1 MAGIQLFTSSD
12 RKKWQVHKYFIVGVL
27 LLACMKELWDV
38 AWRMSIEFHTTICCS
53 GVAYMISGRGIL
65 NGLIPYKDLLD
76 VKAPGV
82 IFLAALS
89 QLITGD
95 ERFIWILQIIV
106 LLAVPAIMMILAY
119 RETRTFDWFERW
131 TLIALSFLVGSAF
144 MLYEV
149 ERAGRFETESFG
161 IFFALL
167 YLLVI
172 AWDRQRMSYLR
183 LGLTSLLML
192 CTIGMKEPFLFIL
205 LAMNL
210 LLSRDIY
217 CFLRSFLIPLI
228 ISLLAGVLMLA
239 ALGYLW
245 PYLTIY
251 LPIVIAARL
260 PSDHGLLFRGIIII
274 RVLKDVAWFSPVP
287 MLGYAIFYLW
297 AIHPFFKFQERWKYL
312 ILSVVS
318 IVLLASLSHFS
329 TLYWQLIEQLHYTFP
344 LKDAFFI
351 QLTLKYVAL
360 LAGMFISLWILFFRS
375 RELFRGVLLSSIAG
389 YLVIFAIGSGDF
401 HLNHYLLAIPAYA
414 AIFLIFVGN
423 RNRTVL
429 ARTLFYLAIIPIV
442 LIPFYHPKLQYDK
455 KLQEAKT
462 QFQAMQKSKV
472 AAKYADELMDRCNL
486 TQYSSLSTASSITP
500 FTKHS
505 PTDLG
510 FTQSSFAKDH
520 PELRKRFLE
529 RLEVAPIVFVPS
541 NFFQTNEDKEVADYL
556 QYQTTTKPPSC
567 AENIELDRED
577 ISPLFKKVPSQ
588 AQSQ

>member
-1 MAGIQLFTSSD
+1 MAGIQLFSSD
-12 RKKWQVHKYFIVGVL
+12 RKEWQVHKYLIAGVL
-27 LLACMKELWDV
+27 FLACVKELWDV
-38 AWRMSIEFHTTICCS
+38 VWRMSIEFHTTICCS

-95 ERFIWILQIIV
+95 ERFIWMLQIIV
-106 LLAVPAIMMILAY
+106 LLAVPAIMMILTY
-119 RETRTFDWFERW
+119 HEMRTSDWFDRW

-144 MLYEV
+144 LLYEV

-161 IFFALL
+161 TFFALL

-172 AWDRQRMSYLR
+172 VWDRQRMSYLR
-183 LGLTSLLML
+183 LGLASLLML
-192 CTIGMKEPFLFIL
+192 CTIGIKEPFLFIL

-228 ISLLAGVLMLA
+228 ISLLAGGLILA

-251 LPIVIAARL
+251 LPTVIADRL

-274 RVLKDVAWFSPVP
+274 RVLKDVALFSPVP

-297 AIHPFFKFQERWKYL
+297 AVHPFFKFQERWKYL
-312 ILSVVS
+312 ILSVLC
-318 IVLLASLSHFS
+318 IVLLALFFHFS
-329 TLYWQLIEQLHYTFP
+329 SLYWQLVERLHYAFP
-344 LKDAFFI
+344 LKDAFFVR
-351 QLTLKYVAL
+351 LTIKYVAL
-360 LAGMFISLWILFFRS
+360 IVVALISLGILFFRS
-375 RELFRGVLLSSIAG
+375 RELFWIVLLSSIAW
-389 YLVIFAIGSGDF
+389 YLVVFAIGSGDF

-414 AIFLIFVGN
+414 AVFLIFVGN
-423 RNRTVL
+423 RNRTVFSR
-429 ARTLFYLAIIPIV
+429 ALFSLAIFPIV
-442 LIPFYHPKLQYDK
+442 LIPFYHPKLQYNK
-455 KLQEAKT
+455 KVQEAKT
-462 QFQAMQKSKV
+462 QFQAMQKAKL
-472 AAKYADELMDRCNL
+472 AAKYADEVMDRCGI
-486 TQYSSLSTASSITP
+486 TRYFALSGAGAIMA

-510 FTQSSFAKDH
+510 FTQSSFAVQN

-529 RLEVAPIVFVPS
+529 RLEVAPVVFVPLDFS
-541 NFFQTNEDKEVADYL
+541 QTNTDRDVRDYL
-556 QYQTTTKPPSC
+556 QNQTTVRPPSC
-567 AENIELDRED
+567 AENIELDRAG
-577 ISPLFKKVPSQ
+577 IAALYKNTIM
-588 AQSQ
+588 